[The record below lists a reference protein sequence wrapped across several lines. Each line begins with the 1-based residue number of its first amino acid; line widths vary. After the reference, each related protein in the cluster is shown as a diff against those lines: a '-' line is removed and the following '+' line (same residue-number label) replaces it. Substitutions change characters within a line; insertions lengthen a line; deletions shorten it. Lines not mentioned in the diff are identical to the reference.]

1 MGIRID
7 GTIFV
12 TSMEDA
18 LRDLLLN
25 GVLCDFA
32 LYVHIRMIGSSL
44 CEWRIYAV
52 EFDGYCSLD
61 IT

>member
-25 GVLCDFA
+25 DVLCDFA
-32 LYVHIRMIGSSL
+32 LYVLIRMIGSSL
-44 CEWRIYAV
+44 C
-52 EFDGYCSLD
+52 
-61 IT
+61 

>member
-7 GTIFV
+7 GAIFV
-12 TSMEDA
+12 TSMEDE

-25 GVLCDFA
+25 DVLCDFV

-44 CEWRIYAV
+44 C
-52 EFDGYCSLD
+52 
-61 IT
+61 